1 MQKGIKRFKSR
12 FFILYGVL
20 LLMIYIFFSQ
30 KFENNV
36 KFLFLILWWIW
47 NQFTI
52 LTVILHSFGGEIIW
66 CEDKVITLFFFP
78 KVLKFIIIDVS
89 LNFSW
94 KVWMVIQKNQNSY
107 LLKKTKSL
115 SGCSSSS
122 HVWSAG
128 LDLAVKSLPSWYFA
142 QDCTSYS
149 HSALLSLFLHPCKC
163 TLMTQTRSEVIKL
176 THRLAMKGLNRGTKT
191 FLSSEHF
198 RHSLIYRKWFGIQLD
213 QV

>member
-1 MQKGIKRFKSR
+1 MRPREYNSCCASY
-12 FFILYGVL
+12 FILFYFFKKCKKELRGSNPDFSSCMGCSFL
-20 LLMIYIFFSQ
+20 WYIYIFFSQ

-149 HSALLSLFLHPCKC
+149 HSALLSLFPPS
-163 TLMTQTRSEVIKL
+163 M
-176 THRLAMKGLNRGTKT
+176 
-191 FLSSEHF
+191 
-198 RHSLIYRKWFGIQLD
+198 
-213 QV
+213 